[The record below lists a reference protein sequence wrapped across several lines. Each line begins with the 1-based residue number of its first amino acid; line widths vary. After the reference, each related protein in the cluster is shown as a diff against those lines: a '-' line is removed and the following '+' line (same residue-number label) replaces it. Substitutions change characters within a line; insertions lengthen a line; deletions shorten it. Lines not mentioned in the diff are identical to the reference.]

1 MIVRVAYFDHL
12 SKDLASSSEDNLRR
26 RFLPAIASQ
35 PGYVSGIWCKDSEGN
50 ALSITVWENADALRE
65 GGARANAT
73 PLLPGQQ
80 SDQIAGPDR
89 VVVYEVTAMSG
100 PLPTG

>member
-1 MIVRVAYFDHL
+1 MIARIAFFDHL
-12 SKDLASSSEDNLRR
+12 SPELAATSEDNLRR

-35 PGYVSGIWCKDSEGN
+35 PGYVSGLWCKDPEGN
-50 ALSITVWENADALRE
+50 ALSISVWESEEALRD

-80 SDQIAGPDR
+80 ADQIASPDR
-89 VVVYEVTAMSG
+89 VQIYEVTALSG
-100 PLPTG
+100 PIRG